1 MPPIGVGA
9 GLLISSLIGGGSA
22 IASSALSGR
31 GSNNIAKQQQAFAQ
45 QQMDRSKPAYDQAY
59 NYYTNLMNGSPGALQ
74 QAVGPDINNAQLQF
88 QQAQKNLLQGT
99 YARGGALGTGMAN
112 LEGQKA
118 MTISQLLGGA
128 RQGAPA
134 ALAALASGSSA
145 QALQGLAGAQTSN
158 TQNSMLS
165 NQAMG
170 GIGSF
175 ITRLLS
181 NPSLYSGGGNTL
193 TGTGAGNIGSY
204 STPDYRTMLPS
215 AVVGGLTSPSD
226 YYPGSTVGGYPMQ
239 VGGR

>member
-22 IASSALSGR
+22 VTGAALSGR
-31 GSNNIAKQQQAFAQ
+31 GANNVAKQQQAFAQ
-45 QQMDRSKPAYDQAY
+45 QQLDRSKPAYDQAY

-74 QAVGPDINNAQLQF
+74 QAVGPDIGNAQMQF

-99 YARGGALGTGMAN
+99 YARGGGLSTGMAN

-118 MTISQLLGGA
+118 MTIAQLLGGA
-128 RQGAPA
+128 RQQAPT

-145 QALQGLAGAQTSN
+145 QGLQALAGAQNSN
-158 TQNSMLS
+158 YQNSMLTS
-165 NQAMG
+165 QAMS

-181 NPSLYSGGGNTL
+181 NPALFNGQGGGN
-193 TGTGAGNIGSY
+193 APGNITDTYNNPIIPG
-204 STPDYRTMLPS
+204 
-215 AVVGGLTSPSD
+215 AVVGSQ
-226 YYPGSTVGGYPMQ
+226 Y
-239 VGGR
+239 GRA